1 MRETNKT
8 LEWEQEIL
16 KGISNRY
23 PEAKVEIKHVVKL
36 GETKKA
42 IIIMEKDI
50 NVYPT
55 IYFDDFNGLE
65 ASKACNE
72 IQKRYEKHKLTKSI
86 DKLAIEWFKDF
97 EKVKSNLQIK
107 LINAEKNK
115 EYLKDKPFIQILDLA
130 AAFYIRVR
138 SNEIGEGSIMVLNN
152 HAKMWNV
159 TAEMLYEAAKENEHA
174 IITDMADFMKKYTGK
189 ETGFFKGYQ
198 YIVSN
203 KRSLNGAGTFIANID
218 KLKER
223 FKTFYVLPSSI
234 HEVLIMPAD
243 RCQYN
248 KKALDATVKN
258 VNITVGPYE
267 RLADHAY
274 YFNGEKLE
282 A

>member
-86 DKLAIEWFKDF
+86 DIEWFKDF
-97 EKVKSNLQIK
+97 E
-107 LINAEKNK
+107 
-115 EYLKDKPFIQILDLA
+115 
-130 AAFYIRVR
+130 
-138 SNEIGEGSIMVLNN
+138 
-152 HAKMWNV
+152 AKMWNV
-159 TAEMLYEAAKENEHA
+159 TAEMLYEIAKENEHVT
-174 IITDMADFMKKYTGK
+174 ITDMADF
-189 ETGFFKGYQ
+189 
-198 YIVSN
+198 
-203 KRSLNGAGTFIANID
+203 
-218 KLKER
+218 
-223 FKTFYVLPSSI
+223 
-234 HEVLIMPAD
+234 
-243 RCQYN
+243 
-248 KKALDATVKN
+248 
-258 VNITVGPYE
+258 
-267 RLADHAY
+267 HAY

>member
-50 NVYPT
+50 NVYPA

-86 DKLAIEWFKDF
+86 DIEWFKDF

-115 EYLKDKPFIQILDLA
+115 GYLNDKPFIQILDLA
-130 AAFYIRVR
+130 AAFYVRVR

-159 TAEMLYEAAKENEHA
+159 TAEMLYEIAKENEHA
-174 IITDMADFMKKYTGK
+174 IITDMADFMTKHTGK
-189 ETGFFKGYQ
+189 ETDFLKGYQ

-223 FKTFYVLPSSI
+223 FKKFYILPSSI
-234 HEVLIMPAD
+234 HEVLVMPVD
-243 RCQYN
+243 RYSYN
-248 KKALDATVKN
+248 KKDLDATVKN
-258 VNITVGPYE
+258 VNRTVSPEE

>member
-65 ASKACNE
+65 ANKACNE
-72 IQKRYEKHKLTKSI
+72 IQKMYEKHKPTKSI
-86 DKLAIEWFKDF
+86 DIEWFKDF

-115 EYLKDKPFIQILDLA
+115 DYLKNKPFIQILDLA
-130 AAFYIRVR
+130 AAFYVRVR
-138 SNEIGEGSIMVLNN
+138 SNKIGEGCIMVLNN

-159 TAEMLYEAAKENEHA
+159 TTETLYEIAKENEHA
-174 IITDMADFMKKYTGK
+174 TITDMADFMTKHTGT
-189 ETGFFKGYQ
+189 ETDFLKGYQ

-203 KRSLNGAGTFIANID
+203 KKNLNGAGTFIANID

-248 KKALDATVKN
+248 KKALDTTVKN
-258 VNITVGPYE
+258 VNITVSPEE

>member
-23 PEAKVEIKHVVKL
+23 PEAKVELKHVVKL

-42 IIIMEKDI
+42 IVIMEKGI
-50 NVYPT
+50 NAHPA
-55 IYFDDFNGLE
+55 IYLE
-65 ASKACNE
+65 NFKGIEAGETCDK
-72 IQKRYEKHKLTKSI
+72 IQKLYESN
-86 DKLAIEWFKDF
+86 KLAKNINMDWYKNF
-97 EKVKSNLQIK
+97 EKVKDKLHIK
-107 LINAEKNK
+107 LINLEKNK
-115 EYLKDKPFIQILDLA
+115 EYLRDKPFLQILDLA
-130 AAFYIRVR
+130 AAFYIRVS
-138 SNEIGEGSIMVLNN
+138 SNEIGEGTITVLND

-159 TAEMLYEAAKENEHA
+159 TAEMLFEIAKKNEHA
-174 IITDMADFMKKYTGK
+174 TITDMADFMAKRIGK
-189 ETGFFKGYQ
+189 EAEAMRGKQ

-203 KRSLNGAGTFIANID
+203 TRSINGAGVFIANID

-223 FKTFYVLPSSI
+223 FNKFYIVPSSI
-234 HEVLIMPAD
+234 HEVLLMPEEN
-243 RCQYN
+243 YPLS
-248 KKALDATVKN
+248 KIELDNMVKN
-258 VNITVGPYE
+258 VNETISPEE

>member
-1 MRETNKT
+1 MRETNK

-16 KGISNRY
+16 KEISNRY

-55 IYFDDFNGLE
+55 IYLE
-65 ASKACNE
+65 NFEELQVSKACNG
-72 IQKRYEKHKLTKSI
+72 IQEMYEEHKATKNI
-86 DKLAIEWFKDF
+86 NMEWFYDF
-97 EKVKSNLQIK
+97 EKVKDKLHIK

-138 SNEIGEGSIMVLNN
+138 SNEIGEGNIMILNN

-159 TAEMLYEAAKENEHA
+159 TAEMLYEIAKENEHA
-174 IITDMADFMKKYTGK
+174 TITDIADFMAKYT
-189 ETGFFKGYQ
+189 ETDNPKGVQ
-198 YIVSN
+198 YIISN
-203 KRSLNGAGTFIANID
+203 TKKRNGAGAFIADID

-223 FKTFYVLPSSI
+223 FKKFYILPSSI
-234 HEVLIMPAD
+234 HEVLLIPEN
-243 RCQYN
+243 RCQLS
-248 KKALDATVKN
+248 KTDLDDLVKN
-258 VNITVGPYE
+258 VNITVSPDE

>member
-72 IQKRYEKHKLTKSI
+72 IQKMYEEHKAQKNI
-86 DKLAIEWFKDF
+86 NMEWFYDF
-97 EKVKSNLQIK
+97 EKVKDKLHIK
-107 LINAEKNK
+107 LINAENNK
-115 EYLKDKPFIQILDLA
+115 EYLKDKPFVKFLDLA
-130 AAFYIRVR
+130 AAFYVRVNA
-138 SNEIGEGSIMVLNN
+138 NEIGEGNIMILNN

-159 TAEMLYEAAKENEHA
+159 TAEMLYEIAKENEHA
-174 IITDMADFMKKYTGK
+174 TITDMADFMAKYAGGQTDNI
-189 ETGFFKGYQ
+189 KGVQ
-198 YIVSN
+198 YIISN
-203 KRSLNGAGTFIANID
+203 TKQINGAGAFIADID

-223 FKTFYVLPSSI
+223 FKKFYILPSSI
-234 HEVLIMPAD
+234 HEVLLMPEN
-243 RCQYN
+243 RCQLS
-248 KKALDATVKN
+248 KTDLDDLVRN
-258 VNITVGPYE
+258 VNITVSPNE

>member
-16 KGISNRY
+16 KEISNRY
-23 PEAKVEIKHVVKL
+23 QEAKVELTSVVKL

-42 IIIMEKDI
+42 IVIMGKES
-50 NVYPT
+50 NVCPT
-55 IYFDDFNGLE
+55 IYLE
-65 ASKACNE
+65 NFKGFEVSKACNE
-72 IQKRYEKHKLTKSI
+72 IQKMYEEHKAKKNI
-86 DKLAIEWFKDF
+86 NMEWFYDF
-97 EKVKSNLQIK
+97 EKVKDKLHIK
-107 LINAEKNK
+107 LINAENNK
-115 EYLKDKPFIQILDLA
+115 EYLKDKPFVKFIDLA
-130 AAFYIRVR
+130 AAFYVRVNA
-138 SNEIGEGSIMVLNN
+138 NEIGEGNIMILNN

-159 TAEMLYEAAKENEHA
+159 TAEMLYEIAKENEHA
-174 IITDMADFMKKYTGK
+174 TITDMADFMKKYTGK
-189 ETGFFKGYQ
+189 ETDFLKGYQ

-234 HEVLIMPAD
+234 HEVLIMPAE

-248 KKALDATVKN
+248 KKALDTTVKN
-258 VNITVGPYE
+258 VNITVDPYE

>member
-86 DKLAIEWFKDF
+86 DIEWFKDF

-115 EYLKDKPFIQILDLA
+115 DYLKDKPFIQILDLA
-130 AAFYIRVR
+130 AAFYVKVS

-159 TAEMLYEAAKENEHA
+159 TTEMLYEAAKENEHA
-174 IITDMADFMKKYTGK
+174 IITDMADFMPKHT
-189 ETGFFKGYQ
+189 ELLKGYQ

-223 FKTFYVLPSSI
+223 FKKFYILPSSI
-234 HEVLIMPAD
+234 HEVLVMPAD
-243 RCQYN
+243 RCSYN
-248 KKALDATVKN
+248 KKDLDAMVKG
-258 VNITVGPYE
+258 VNRIVSPEE

>member
-23 PEAKVEIKHVVKL
+23 PEAKVEIKHVV
-36 GETKKA
+36 TKKA

-86 DKLAIEWFKDF
+86 DIEWFKDF
-97 EKVKSNLQIK
+97 EKVKRNLQIK

-130 AAFYIRVR
+130 AAFYVRVS

-174 IITDMADFMKKYTGK
+174 TITDMADFMPKHT
-189 ETGFFKGYQ
+189 ELLKGYQ

-223 FKTFYVLPSSI
+223 FKKFYILPSSI
-234 HEVLIMPAD
+234 HEVLVMPAD
-243 RCQYN
+243 RYAYN
-248 KKALDATVKN
+248 KKDLDAMVKG
-258 VNITVGPYE
+258 VNRIVSPEE

>member
-86 DKLAIEWFKDF
+86 DIEWFKDF

-174 IITDMADFMKKYTGK
+174 IITDMVDFMPKHT
-189 ETGFFKGYQ
+189 ELLKGYQ

-223 FKTFYVLPSSI
+223 LKKFYILPSSI
-234 HEVLIMPAD
+234 HEVLVMPAD
-243 RCQYN
+243 RYSYN
-248 KKALDATVKN
+248 KKALDAMVKG
-258 VNITVGPYE
+258 VNRIVSPEE

>member
-65 ASKACNE
+65 VSKACNE
-72 IQKRYEKHKLTKSI
+72 IQKMYEEHKAKKNI
-86 DKLAIEWFKDF
+86 NMEWFYDF
-97 EKVKSNLQIK
+97 EKVKDKLQIK

-130 AAFYIRVR
+130 AAFYVRFR
-138 SNEIGEGSIMVLNN
+138 SNEIGEGCIMVLNN
-152 HAKMWNV
+152 HAKMWDV

-174 IITDMADFMKKYTGK
+174 IITDMKDFMTKHTGK
-189 ETGFFKGYQ
+189 ETDCLKGHQ

-234 HEVLIMPAD
+234 HEVLIMPAH
-243 RCQYN
+243 RCQLS
-248 KKALDATVKN
+248 KTDLDDLVRN
-258 VNITVGPYE
+258 VNITVSPEE